1 MKEKLL
7 VIGNGMAANRLLE
20 RLVEFDANR
29 YDIMVFDANRRLN
42 NAPRMMSLER
52 LGEKPYPDIIAH
64 DEDWY
69 AEHGI
74 RLLMSTPV
82 ETINTDEQ
90 WVCTAGGVQFDY
102 DKLVIATG
110 ADPIM
115 VPLLG
120 HTLQGVHVHRDLDD
134 VDYLQ
139 NIARNKRRAV
149 VIGGDLPGLQAAV
162 NLEQQGMDVCV
173 VHLGEQLMAR
183 QLDSKASFLLR
194 RELERCGIDI
204 RTATRTSDILGDSQV
219 QGLHFA
225 DGSET
230 ACELVIMAIGNR
242 PSTRL
247 ATQAGLAVN
256 HGIVVDDALRTSV
269 DNVHALG
276 ECVEPQG
283 KCHGLVAL
291 THDMAEALAS
301 TLTGKP
307 ASFSSTAT
315 AMRLKVNGVDMYSA
329 GRYPDNVAESGLEDI
344 ILRDATAGI
353 YKRLVLEG
361 PRLVGIVLYGDTSD
375 ADWYADLL
383 RAGTDISEMRDIL
396 IFGQAFQEG
405 AERDPSTA
413 LAALSDD
420 AEIFGSADLNQDE
433 VRSQSLA
440 KRLQGT
446 PSE

>member
-1 MKEKLL
+1 MKQKLL
-7 VIGNGMAANRLLE
+7 VIGNGVATTCLLE
-20 RLVEFDANR
+20 HLIELDANR
-29 YDIMVFDANRRLN
+29 YDITVLEANTRVS
-42 NAPRMMSLER
+42 NAPRVMSLER
-52 LGEKPYPDIIAH
+52 FGEAYHGIITH

-82 ETINTDEQ
+82 ETINTDKQ
-90 WVCTAGGVQFDY
+90 WVCTAHGMQFDY

-110 ADPIM
+110 SDPIM

-134 VDYLQ
+134 ADYLRK
-139 NIARNKRRAV
+139 ITRNKGRAV

-162 NLEQQGMDVCV
+162 SLKQQGMDVCV
-173 VHLGEQLMAR
+173 VHLGERLMAS
-183 QLDSKASFLLR
+183 QLDSKAGFLLR
-194 RELERCGIDI
+194 RELERCGIGI
-204 RTATRTSDILGDSQV
+204 RTATRTTDILGDSQV
-219 QGLHFA
+219 LGLHFA

-230 ACELVIMAIGNR
+230 TCEKVIMAIGNR

-247 ATQAGLAVN
+247 AAQAGLAVS
-256 HGIVVDDALRTSV
+256 HGIVVDDTMCTSV

-276 ECVEPQG
+276 DCVDHRG
-283 KCHGLVAL
+283 KCHGLMAL

-301 TLTGKP
+301 TLSGKP
-307 ASFSSTAT
+307 ASFSSAATAT
-315 AMRLKVNGVDMYSA
+315 RLTVNGIDSYSA
-329 GRYPDNVAESGLEDI
+329 GRHPDNAAESGLQDI

-375 ADWYADLL
+375 ADWYADMLKT
-383 RAGTDISEMRDIL
+383 GTDISEMRDIL
-396 IFGQAFQEG
+396 IFGQAFHED
-405 AERDPSTA
+405 AERDPSAA

-420 AEIFGSADLNQDE
+420 AEILGCADLNQDE
-433 VRSQSLA
+433 MRFQSLA